1 MLRTLRNRQ
10 KAFAKYDLPVG
21 EFKKLEKQIRKNTS
35 LEYNKPIPKN
45 ATDKDVKEA
54 MKIYKRWLGRKTTT
68 ARGYLAAERK
78 RIATWE
84 LDLNA
89 EIKRD
94 RKVMRQVG
102 KLVDSVKSKLQAYG
116 YDSHMLKE
124 AVTNAYN
131 DKGTLQ
137 SVSKNRLSKL
147 LTNYINAEGENLI
160 KDDVDDLIT
169 KGYIIEDGKKYTYNE
184 NGKVEYVE

>member
-1 MLRTLRNRQ
+1 
-10 KAFAKYDLPVG
+10 
-21 EFKKLEKQIRKNTS
+21 
-35 LEYNKPIPKN
+35 
-45 ATDKDVKEA
+45 
-54 MKIYKRWLGRKTTT
+54 
-68 ARGYLAAERK
+68 
-78 RIATWE
+78 
-84 LDLNA
+84 
-89 EIKRD
+89 
-94 RKVMRQVG
+94 MRQVG
-102 KLVDSVKSKLQAYG
+102 KLMDSVKSKLQAYG
-116 YDSHMLKE
+116 YDSSMLKK